1 VTSHVNARF
10 RSDFARLPERIQ
22 QQARRAYRLFKSNP
36 SHPGLEFKKLPPHQD
51 IWSVRVTNDYRAI
64 GQREGESIVWF
75 FIGTHAEYDALLA
88 RL

>member
-1 VTSHVNARF
+1 VTSHLNARF
-10 RSDFARLPERIQ
+10 RGNFARLPSRIQ
-22 QQARRAYRLFKSNP
+22 QQARRAYRLFKTDP

-64 GQREGESIVWF
+64 GQRQGESMVWF

>member
-10 RSDFARLPERIQ
+10 RRHFANLPKRIQ
-22 QQARRAYRLFKSNP
+22 EQSRRAYQLFKADP
-36 SHPGLEFKKLPPHQD
+36 SHRGLEFKKLPPHQH
-51 IWSVRVTNDYRAI
+51 IWSVRINDNYRAV
-64 GQREGESIVWF
+64 GLREGEVMVWF

>member
-10 RSDFARLPERIQ
+10 RRHFANLPKRIQ
-22 QQARRAYRLFKSNP
+22 EQSRRAYQLLKTDPTHR
-36 SHPGLEFKKLPPHQD
+36 GLEFKKLPPHQD
-51 IWSVRVTNDYRAI
+51 IWSVRINDNYRAV
-64 GQREGESIVWF
+64 GLRDGEAMVWF

>member
-10 RSDFARLPERIQ
+10 RRHFANLPKRIQ
-22 QQARRAYRLFKSNP
+22 EQSRRAYRLFKTDP
-36 SHPGLEFKKLPPHQD
+36 GHRGLEFKKLPPHQD
-51 IWSVRVTNDYRAI
+51 IWSVRVTDDYRAI
-64 GQREGESIVWF
+64 GQRQGEVMVWF